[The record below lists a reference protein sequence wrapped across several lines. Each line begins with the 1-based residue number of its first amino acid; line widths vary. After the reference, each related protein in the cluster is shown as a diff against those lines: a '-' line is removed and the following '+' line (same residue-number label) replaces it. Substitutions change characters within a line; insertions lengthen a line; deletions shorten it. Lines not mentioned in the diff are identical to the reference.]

1 MRNHSRATF
10 RRGNRGFT
18 FVEALLV
25 VAVLA
30 VIISLMLPALNKTR
44 ERMRV
49 VTCANQLKQLGVYY
63 GLYSSDNRGFLGG
76 NVVWELRDC
85 FNSNAPT
92 AGYNGT
98 YYQRSPWG
106 ASTVALA
113 KYGFNR
119 PTTLCPSRT
128 YSRYYSKLHDFT
140 DNAFYSHNQPY
151 AMRPRNWGGNM
162 LTPSFSLNYQDYWFF
177 AGFGNYPTVDWANEK
192 QWGVYTGPGY
202 AWPSELQS
210 PTVHLR
216 QKRSPKAVLAMD
228 RSWCESTMFSFY
240 GYNDIGRIS
249 SHLGKAH
256 KAKGAVPLAA
266 GGNNLLLDLSVAWT
280 PLQGEMPSYLNGY
293 KGTVFSYGRDYYRNY
308 IVGGNLIN
316 P

>member
-1 MRNHSRATF
+1 MRNRSRATF

-30 VIISLMLPALNKTR
+30 VIISLMLPALSKTR
-44 ERMRV
+44 ERMRII
-49 VTCANQLKQLGVYY
+49 TCANQLKQLGVYY
-63 GLYSSDNRGFLGG
+63 GLYSSDNKGFLGG

-85 FNSNAPT
+85 FNSNAPV

-106 ASTVALA
+106 TATVALA
-113 KYGFNR
+113 RYGFDR
-119 PTTLCPSRT
+119 PTTLCPGRT
-128 YSRYYSKLHDFT
+128 YSKYRNKVGFI
-140 DNAFYSHNQPY
+140 DNAFYSHTQPY
-151 AMRPRNWGGNM
+151 NIRPRYWGGSM
-162 LTPSFSLNYQDYWFF
+162 LTPSYSLNYQDYWFF
-177 AGFGNYPTVDWANEK
+177 AGFGNYPTIDWNNEL

-228 RSWCESTMFSFY
+228 RSWIRNEPFATY
-240 GYNDIGRIS
+240 NYNDIGDIS
-249 SHLGKAH
+249 SHLGKAS
-256 KAKGAVPLAA
+256 KLKGAVPLAD

-280 PLQGEMPSYLNGY
+280 SLDGDVPSYTNGY
-293 KGTVFSYGRDYYRNY
+293 KGTVFRYGRDYYRNY
-308 IVGGNLIN
+308 FVGGNLIN